1 MSRHQESAPYY
12 LHPLDSKARR
22 KLQDQRRMHF
32 RRAIEQYDEQRR
44 LYGEIDD
51 YPDHI
56 LANSLQFSR
65 ESSPRSDRRAR

>member
-44 LYGEIDD
+44 LHGEIDD
-51 YPDHI
+51 YPDNI
-56 LANSLQFSR
+56 LASSLQFSR

>member
-44 LYGEIDD
+44 LHGEIDD

-56 LANSLQFSR
+56 LASSLQFSR